1 VDSVSK
7 TVRLPRKL
15 LRAIE
20 HRAESEDVN
29 ESSAI
34 RHLLTLGAEDY
45 AVELFREGKV
55 TLNEAAELAGVTLR
69 QMVDSLHRHG
79 VRGNVRIDQ
88 QRKALEFVNRLA
100 EKQDSPVLRGSGDR

>member
-1 VDSVSK
+1 VNSVSK

-15 LRAIE
+15 LRAI
-20 HRAESEDVN
+20 HHKAESEEIN
-29 ESSAI
+29 ESAAI
-34 RHLLTLGAEDY
+34 RRLLTLGAEDY
-45 AVELFREGKV
+45 AIELFREGKV

-88 QRKALEFVNRLA
+88 QREALELA
-100 EKQDSPVLRGSGDR
+100 GKLA